1 MLLKDKVL
9 IITGVG
15 PGMGRKMAVIG
26 AAEGAKVALA
36 ARSADYVAQVTEE
49 VRAAGGEAI
58 GIPTDVDNA
67 EQCEA
72 LAKATLDK
80 WGRVDGLINSAYM
93 HGPFASFEDT
103 SIEAWQGIMS
113 VTCFGALRMVKAV
126 LPAMKARRE
135 GSIVNV
141 SSMSSVQPY
150 AGGAGYATAKAG
162 LEGAT
167 RQLAKELGAFNI
179 RVNATRMGRM
189 DGVPWHQGRAH
200 MAQASGQTEE
210 EIDAPFRK
218 LIALGKLPPD
228 DDCAKSVLFFVS
240 DYSRVISGT
249 SIDIN
254 GGEYMAS

>member
-1 MLLKDKVL
+1 MLLKDKVI

-36 ARSADYVAQVTEE
+36 ARSKDYVAQVTDE
-49 VRAAGGEAI
+49 VRAAGGDAI
-58 GIPTDVDNA
+58 GIPTDVDDA
-67 EQCEA
+67 AQCEA

-93 HGPFASFEDT
+93 HGPFASFEET
-103 SIEAWQGIMS
+103 SIEDWQGIMS

-189 DGVPWHQGRAH
+189 DGVPWHNGRAY
-200 MAQASGQTEE
+200 MAQAAGQTEA
-210 EIDAPFRK
+210 EIDASFAK
-218 LIALGKLPPD
+218 LIALGRLPPD
-228 DDCAKSVLFFVS
+228 NDCAKSVLFFVS

>member
-1 MLLKDKVL
+1 MLVKDKVL

-15 PGMGRKMAVIG
+15 PGMGRKLALIG

-36 ARSADYVAQVTEE
+36 ARSKDFVEQVTAE
-49 VRAAGGEAI
+49 VRAAGGDAI
-58 GIPTDVDNA
+58 GVPTDVDDA
-67 EQCEA
+67 AQCQA
-72 LAKATLDK
+72 LADATLST
-80 WGRVDGLINSAYM
+80 WGRIDGLVNSAYM
-93 HGPFASFEDT
+93 HGPFASFDES
-103 SIEAWQGIMS
+103 SIEAWQSVMS

-126 LPAMKARRE
+126 LPAMKAQ
-135 GSIVNV
+135 GDGAIVNV

-150 AGGAGYATAKAG
+150 AGGAGYATAKAA

-167 RQLAKELGAFNI
+167 RQLAKELGAHNI

-189 DGVPWHQGRAH
+189 DGVPWHGARTY
-200 MAQASGQTEE
+200 MAQSSGQTED

-218 LIALGKLPPD
+218 MIALGQLPPD
-228 DDCAKSVLFFVS
+228 EECAKSVLFFVS

-254 GGEYMAS
+254 GGEYMAG

>member
-1 MLLKDKVL
+1 MLLKDKVI

-36 ARSADYVAQVTEE
+36 ARSKDYVAQVTDE
-49 VRAAGGEAI
+49 VRAAGGDAI
-58 GIPTDVDNA
+58 GIP
-67 EQCEA
+67 
-72 LAKATLDK
+72 KATLDK

-93 HGPFASFEDT
+93 HGPFASFDEST
-103 SIEAWQGIMS
+103 IEGWLGIMS

-126 LPAMKARRE
+126 LPAMKERHE

-150 AGGAGYATAKAG
+150 LGGAGYATAKAG

-167 RQLAKELGAFNI
+167 RQLAKELGAYNI
-179 RVNATRMGRM
+179 RVNSPRMGRM
-189 DGVPWHQGRAH
+189 DGVPWHQGRAQ
-200 MAQASGQTEE
+200 MAKMSGQSET
-210 EIDAPFRK
+210 EIDANFAK
-218 LIALGKLPPD
+218 LISLGRLPPD
-228 DDCAKSVLFFVS
+228 EDCAKSVLFFVS

>member
-1 MLLKDKVL
+1 MLLKDKVV

-15 PGMGRKMAVIG
+15 PGMGRKLAVIG

-36 ARSADYVAQVTEE
+36 ARSKDYVAQVTEE

-58 GIPTDVDNA
+58 GVPTDVDDA
-67 EQCEA
+67 DQCNA

-80 WGRVDGLINSAYM
+80 WGHVDGLINSAYM
-93 HGPFASFEDT
+93 HGPFATFEEST
-103 SIEAWQGIMS
+103 IEGWQAIMS
-113 VTCFGALRMVKAV
+113 VNCFGALRMVKAV

-150 AGGAGYATAKAG
+150 AGGAGYATSKAG
-162 LEGAT
+162 VEGAT
-167 RQLAKELGAFNI
+167 RQLAKELGAYNI

-189 DGVPWHQGRAH
+189 DGVPWHQGRSI
-200 MAQASGQTEE
+200 MAQMAGQTEE
-210 EIDAPFRK
+210 EVEASFRK
-218 LIALGKLPPD
+218 LISLGKLPPD

-240 DYSRVISGT
+240 DYSRVITGT
-249 SIDIN
+249 ALDIN
-254 GGEYMAS
+254 GGEYMAG

>member
-15 PGMGRKMAVIG
+15 PGMGRKLALIG
-26 AAEGAKVALA
+26 AVEGAKVALA

-49 VRAAGGEAI
+49 VRAAGGDAI
-58 GIPTDVDNA
+58 GVPTDVDDM
-67 EQCEA
+67 EQCRA
-72 LAKATLDK
+72 LADATLQA

-93 HGPFASFEDT
+93 HGAFVSFDDG
-103 SIEAWQGIMS
+103 SIEDWQSVMS

-135 GSIVNV
+135 GAIVNV

-150 AGGAGYATAKAG
+150 AGGAGYATAKAA

-167 RQLAKELGAFNI
+167 RQLAKELGAYNI

-189 DGVPWHQGRAH
+189 DGAPWHGARAQ
-200 MAQASGQTEE
+200 MARSSGQTEDQ
-210 EIDAPFRK
+210 IDAPFRK
-218 LIALGKLPPD
+218 MIALGQLPPD
-228 DDCAKSVLFFVS
+228 EDCAKSVLFFVS
-240 DYSRVISGT
+240 DYARVISGV

-254 GGEYMAS
+254 GGEYMAG

>member
-15 PGMGRKMAVIG
+15 PGMGRKLALIG
-26 AAEGAKVALA
+26 AAEGTKVALA
-36 ARSADYVAQVTEE
+36 ARSKDFVKQVTAE

-58 GIPTDVDNA
+58 GVPTDVDDA
-67 EQCEA
+67 TQCQA
-72 LAKATLDK
+72 LADATLNE
-80 WGRVDGLINSAYM
+80 WGRIDGLVNSAYM
-93 HGPFASFEDT
+93 HGPFASFDES
-103 SIEAWQGIMS
+103 SIEAWQSVMS

-135 GSIVNV
+135 GAIVNV

-150 AGGAGYATAKAG
+150 AGGAGYATAKAA

-167 RQLAKELGAFNI
+167 RQLAKELGAHDI

-189 DGVPWHQGRAH
+189 DGVPWHGARAY
-200 MAQASGQTEE
+200 MAQSSGQTEDE
-210 EIDAPFRK
+210 VDAPFRK
-218 LIALGKLPPD
+218 MIALGQLPPD
-228 DDCAKSVLFFVS
+228 EDCAKSVLFFVS

-254 GGEYMAS
+254 GGEYMAG

>member
-49 VRAAGGEAI
+49 VRAAGGDAI
-58 GIPTDVDNA
+58 GIPTDVDNM
-67 EQCEA
+67 EQCQA
-72 LAKATLDK
+72 LADATLKK

-93 HGPFASFEDT
+93 HGPFASFDDST
-103 SIEAWQGIMS
+103 IDGWLGIMS

-126 LPAMKARRE
+126 LPAMKERNE

-150 AGGAGYATAKAG
+150 FGGAGYATAKAG

-167 RQLAKELGAFNI
+167 RQLAKEFGPHNI
-179 RVNATRMGRM
+179 RVNCTRMGWLW
-189 DGVPWHQGRAH
+189 GTPVQNYIAHQT
-200 MAQASGQTEE
+200 QS
-210 EIDAPFRK
+210 
-218 LIALGKLPPD
+218 LGIKEADFVGPIVARIPLGIIPPD
-228 DDCAKSVLFFVS
+228 DECAKSALFFVS
-240 DYSRVISGT
+240 DYSSMVTGAT
-249 SIDIN
+249 LDVN
-254 GGEYMAS
+254 GGEYMSS

>member
-36 ARSADYVAQVTEE
+36 ARSKDFVEQVTAE
-49 VRAAGGEAI
+49 VIAAGGDAI
-58 GIPTDVDNA
+58 GIPTDIDDA
-67 EQCEA
+67 AQCQA
-72 LAKATLDK
+72 LADATLAR
-80 WGRVDGLINSAYM
+80 WGRIDGLFNSAYM
-93 HGPFASFEDT
+93 HGPFASFDDS
-103 SIEAWQGIMS
+103 SIEAWQSVMS

-126 LPAMKARRE
+126 LPAMKARNE

-150 AGGAGYATAKAG
+150 AGGAGYATAKAA

-167 RQLAKELGAFNI
+167 RQLAKELGAHNI

-189 DGVPWHQGRAH
+189 DGVPWHQGRAF
-200 MAQASGQTEE
+200 MAQAAGQTE
-210 EIDAPFRK
+210 DAIEASFRK
-218 LIALGKLPPD
+218 LIALGQLPPD

-240 DYSRVISGT
+240 DYSRVISGV

-254 GGEYMAS
+254 GGEYMCG

>member
-1 MLLKDKVL
+1 MLLKDKVV

-15 PGMGRKMAVIG
+15 PGMGRKLAVIG

-36 ARSADYVAQVTEE
+36 ARSKDYVAQVTEE

-58 GIPTDVDNA
+58 GIPTDIDDA
-67 EQCEA
+67 DQCNA

-93 HGPFASFEDT
+93 HGPFATFDEST
-103 SIEAWQGIMS
+103 IEAWQAIMS
-113 VTCFGALRMVKAV
+113 VNCFGALRMVKAV
-126 LPAMKARRE
+126 LPAMKAKRE

-150 AGGAGYATAKAG
+150 EGGAGYATSKAA

-167 RQLAKELGAFNI
+167 RQLAKELGTHNI
-179 RVNATRMGRM
+179 RVNSTRMGRM
-189 DGVPWHQGRAH
+189 DGVPWHGARAY
-200 MAQASGQTEE
+200 MAQTSGQTED

-218 LIALGKLPPD
+218 MISLGQLPPD

-254 GGEYMAS
+254 GGEYMAG